1 MGYGEIFTKEIMF
14 QLRLKE
20 KKNLSVRQN
29 GQHKL
34 QDEELMR
41 NMDLLENVFYNC
53 WANESTE
60 QYGTVEIQVLL
71 QEGYSIV

>member
-1 MGYGEIFTKEIMF
+1 MGYEEIFTKEIML

-34 QDEELMR
+34 QDEELMQD
-41 NMDLLENVFYNC
+41 MDLLGNVFYNC
-53 WANESTE
+53 
-60 QYGTVEIQVLL
+60 
-71 QEGYSIV
+71 